1 MIKRFLTLLLLL
13 MASSSITSLAL
24 ENDTIISFIIYGTG
38 KDIYELEGHAA
49 LRVHTPQSDC
59 AVTYGMFDFNSPN
72 FVYRFVKGETDYRVA
87 AIDFERFQ
95 YGYLRD
101 NRSVTEYILNLTAEE
116 KMRVMYLLGV
126 NLQPENVVYRYNYV
140 KDNCATR
147 PLAIVEKAIGDTV
160 NFGNKELPYK
170 TFREEMAYYHTNY
183 PWYQF
188 GIDLALGSGIDY
200 TITQRE
206 KNFAPETMAQ
216 LLPDATVNGRK
227 LVSEVITL
235 NQGEDGGAILPP
247 TPFHLTPIFIFSLLF
262 IFTLCLTKCD
272 IKRGK
277 ASRWFDTIL
286 FLVIGL
292 AGCLLTFLIFVSVHE
307 ATSPNYLYLWLNPL
321 ALIPVFTI
329 WSKRCNKITRG
340 YFYLNLVLCAIM
352 ILGWYWMPQSGNIA
366 FIPLILT
373 DLIRTLYYIK
383 YME

>member
-1 MIKRFLTLLLLL
+1 
-13 MASSSITSLAL
+13 
-24 ENDTIISFIIYGTG
+24 
-38 KDIYELEGHAA
+38 
-49 LRVHTPQSDC
+49 
-59 AVTYGMFDFNSPN
+59 
-72 FVYRFVKGETDYRVA
+72 
-87 AIDFERFQ
+87 
-95 YGYLRD
+95 
-101 NRSVTEYILNLTAEE
+101 
-116 KMRVMYLLGV
+116 
-126 NLQPENVVYRYNYV
+126 
-140 KDNCATR
+140 
-147 PLAIVEKAIGDTV
+147 
-160 NFGNKELPYK
+160 
-170 TFREEMAYYHTNY
+170 
-183 PWYQF
+183 
-188 GIDLALGSGIDY
+188 LALGSGIDY

-227 LVSEVITL
+227 LISEVITL

-383 YME
+383 CKK

>member
-24 ENDTIISFIIYGTG
+24 ENDTIISFIIYGAG

-49 LRVHTPQSDC
+49 LRVRTPQSDC

-116 KMRVMYLLGV
+116 KLRVMYLLGV

-170 TFREEMAYYHTNY
+170 TFREEMAYYHANY

-235 NQGEDGGAILPP
+235 NQGEDGGVILPP

-383 YME
+383 YKE